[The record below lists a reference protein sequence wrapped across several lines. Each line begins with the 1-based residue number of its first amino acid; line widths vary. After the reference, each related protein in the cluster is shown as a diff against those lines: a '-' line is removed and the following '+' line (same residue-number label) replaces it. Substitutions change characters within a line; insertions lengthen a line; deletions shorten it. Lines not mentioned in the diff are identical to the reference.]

1 MIFAAALLIALYLL
15 WVLVFSGALFKIILF
30 GAGWFGLYYLIEI
43 YFPGSRSL
51 VPIGSYQV
59 SWAAI
64 IATGIVI
71 MGMAT
76 TKVQE

>member
-1 MIFAAALLIALYLL
+1 MFFAVALLVALYLL

-30 GAGWFGLYYLIEI
+30 GAGWIGLYLLIGM
-43 YFPGSRSL
+43 YFPESHST
-51 VPIGSYQV
+51 VPIGSYSV
-59 SWAAI
+59 SWAMI

>member
-1 MIFAAALLIALYLL
+1 MIFAAALLVALYLL
-15 WVLVFSGALFKIILF
+15 WVLLFSGALFKIILF
-30 GAGWFGLYYLIEI
+30 GAGWVGLYYLIEV
-43 YFPGSRSL
+43 YFPDSHSL

-64 IATGIVI
+64 IATSIVI